1 MKINLMKEVV
11 KIRAKTNEENKD
23 MMERVNKTKSWFL
36 KKKRIKVPS
45 NMDRSSVTGTIFDW
59 EMLSGKAFVRK

>member
-45 NMDRSSVTGTIFDW
+45 NMDQEKKEKEEINNN
-59 EMLSGKAFVRK
+59 KK

>member
-36 KKKRIKVPS
+36 EKKKNKSAQQHGSRKK
-45 NMDRSSVTGTIFDW
+45 
-59 EMLSGKAFVRK
+59 GKRRNK